1 MDRRFV
7 LQMTM
12 TITPQFIQQV
22 FAEKPHVHRAFVEN
36 VPQKM
41 DEKEFWTR
49 FAKHEIQMQVSQ
61 RGLLEGLSSIT
72 TAPSCSCPSAPGRS

>member
-1 MDRRFV
+1 
-7 LQMTM
+7 M

-41 DEKEFWTR
+41 DDKEFWTR
-49 FAKHEIQMQVSQ
+49 FAKYEIQVQV
-61 RGLLEGLSSIT
+61 RHRL
-72 TAPSCSCPSAPGRS
+72 CS

>member
-1 MDRRFV
+1 
-7 LQMTM
+7 MTM

-36 VPQKM
+36 VPQKL

-49 FAKHEIQMQVSQ
+49 FAKHEIQIQVDF
-61 RGLLEGLSSIT
+61 RGIPTIRETRLALYQWFKRQNPVCNWVVWSLLL
-72 TAPSCSCPSAPGRS
+72 

>member
-1 MDRRFV
+1 M
-7 LQMTM
+7 LTNSAAKLNLHCCQQMTM

-36 VPQKM
+36 VPQKL

-49 FAKHEIQMQVSQ
+49 FAKHEIQIQVSF
-61 RGLLEGLSSIT
+61 
-72 TAPSCSCPSAPGRS
+72 

>member
-1 MDRRFV
+1 
-7 LQMTM
+7 MTM

-49 FAKHEIQMQVSQ
+49 FAKHEIQMQVRKIIPTQSFQ
-61 RGLLEGLSSIT
+61 ILLIKV
-72 TAPSCSCPSAPGRS
+72 

>member
-1 MDRRFV
+1 
-7 LQMTM
+7 MTM
-12 TITPQFIQQV
+12 NITPQFIQQV

-49 FAKHEIQMQVSQ
+49 FAKHEIQMQVGLYPSLCLPLTPISLSQ
-61 RGLLEGLSSIT
+61 GNM
-72 TAPSCSCPSAPGRS
+72 RSMFLVKRPLGSDSH

>member
-1 MDRRFV
+1 
-7 LQMTM
+7 MTM
-12 TITPQFIQQV
+12 NITPQFIQQV

-49 FAKHEIQMQVSQ
+49 FAKHEIQMQVGLASLYLQ
-61 RGLLEGLSSIT
+61 GSRGASWTPAKQLLGK
-72 TAPSCSCPSAPGRS
+72 